1 MSIFLNKYKKKY
13 YPITSSDLN
22 NELKTYALN
31 QLKISYEKVQ
41 CSLSESVRDFSDPR
55 YRLSETIQMLQKKV
69 YLEEELTNEE
79 LEHLNNFVFLR
90 YPRYSFSLSF
100 GPYIILGLI
109 IVIVYF
115 FYGVLT

>member
-13 YPITSSDLN
+13 YPISSSKLDS
-22 NELKTYALN
+22 ELKAYVLRK
-31 QLKISYEKVQ
+31 LRESYWKAETSFLEQ
-41 CSLSESVRDFSDPR
+41 SYGIDDSRYELSH
-55 YRLSETIQMLQKKV
+55 TIQRLKEKV
-69 YLEEELTNEE
+69 YLNEELTDKD
-79 LEHLNNFVFLR
+79 LEDLNNFVFLR